1 MSYTFPFYKGQKVVE
16 LGGGTK
22 PYFRPNLDV
31 RAAEN
36 VDIVADLNETLPLDD
51 DEYEGVF
58 SSFCIEHLSWRKVRS
73 FIAEC
78 FRIISPG
85 SKAVFITAN
94 TEEQMKYVLAHDEW
108 TDDCSCIIFGDQDY
122 PENAHRNSLC
132 PRHAI
137 KLFRE
142 AGFENIIVFP
152 FGNLKTDM
160 IIEAT
165 KPLTVKVSSMSKLFD
180 KNYYDNALYFG
191 NLNEGIY
198 RDHPKNWIAFKKI
211 MELQPESVLELGCG
225 RGYMLK
231 RLEAHGVPCKGVDVS
246 DHCLVTRATD
256 AVLKFDFLDTPW
268 PAQDGEFDLC
278 LSIEALEYVPENKLQ
293 DVIDEIK
300 RVCKRSFHAVN
311 TKEDDLSFGK
321 PVKLLKPKDWW
332 ENKLGVKN
340 VVSTKELH
348 TGSVALSLPE
358 PDNKLKLNIGTFTNM
373 AHYGWLN
380 LDIVQLHDYAK
391 ANLYKFI
398 HMDATQTMRLNNE
411 SVDLMATSHMLEHLN
426 YNEGLHFLKDC
437 FRVLKP
443 GGVIRI
449 AVPDGEKMMRMYL
462 EKKLDVFDDVNQNCA
477 KNKSQAVKLW
487 SVLIDQHK
495 IIYDWETLK
504 QIGEEAGFVVERRA
518 FNQGHQQII
527 NEVVD
532 MLPDESIFVEMIKKS

>member
-36 VDIVADLNETLPLDD
+36 VDIVADLNETLPIQD

-73 FIAEC
+73 FISEC
-78 FRIISPG
+78 YRIIKPG

-132 PRHAI
+132 PKHAI

-142 AGFENIIVFP
+142 AGFENVIVFP
-152 FGNLKTDM
+152 FGALKTDM

-165 KPLTVKVSSMSKLFD
+165 KPSTAKVMNMSKIFD
-180 KNYYDNALYFG
+180 KQYFDNAFYYG
-191 NLNEGIY
+191 NINEGIY
-198 RDHPKNWIAFKKI
+198 RDHPKNWVAFRKV
-211 MELQPESVLELGCG
+211 MELKPESVLELGCG
-225 RGYMLK
+225 RGYILK
-231 RLEAHGVPCKGVDVS
+231 RLESHGVPAKGVDIAP
-246 DHCLVTRATD
+246 HCHVTRATD
-256 AVLKFDFLDTPW
+256 AVLNFDFCQTPW
-268 PAQDGEFDLC
+268 PANDKEFDLC
-278 LSIEALEYVPENKLQ
+278 FSSEALEYVPEDKID
-293 DVIDEIK
+293 DVIKEIN

-311 TKEDDLSFGK
+311 TEEQNQSYGK
-321 PVKLLKPKDWW
+321 PIKLLKKRDWW
-332 ENKLGVKN
+332 ENKLGAQNCTSVAD
-340 VVSTKELH
+340 LYA
-348 TGSVALSLPE
+348 GSVALSLPE

-380 LDIVQLHDYAK
+380 LDIVQLHEFAK
-391 ANLYKFI
+391 ANHFKFI
-398 HMDATQTMRLNNE
+398 HMDATQTMRLEPNT
-411 SVDLMATSHMLEHLN
+411 VDLIATSHMLEHLN
-426 YNEGLHFLKDC
+426 YKEGLHFLKDC
-437 FRVLKP
+437 YRVLKS
-443 GGVIRI
+443 GGTIRI
-449 AVPDGEKMMRMYL
+449 AVPDGERMIKMYL
-462 EKKLDVFDDVNQNCA
+462 ENKLGIFDDINQACA
-477 KNKSQAVKLW
+477 DNKSQAVKLW

-518 FNQGHQQII
+518 FNQGHSQII
-527 NEVVD
+527 KEVVD